1 MEIGLDKIGFY
12 APLTYIDM
20 VDLAHARRI
29 DPNKY
34 TLGLGQD
41 LQAVCPI
48 SQDTVTLGA
57 NAASKIL
64 SDADKEAI
72 DLVILATES
81 GIDQSKAGATSI
93 HTLLGINPFAR
104 CIEVKQACY
113 GATAGLQL
121 AKGHI
126 ALNPNKKALVIASDI
141 SRYGLN
147 TGGEA
152 TQGVGSVAML
162 VSANPKIMTLE
173 ANASYFSDDIWDF
186 WRPNYSDVA
195 FVDGKYSN
203 EQYQRLF
210 TTVYEDYL
218 KKTERT
224 IDDFKALCFH
234 IPYTKLGLKT
244 LKLIASEETNPSLFE
259 NFKKSTHYNRQ
270 VGNIYTGSL
279 YLSLLSL
286 LEQGSLTEGDRIG
299 LYSYGS
305 GAVGEF
311 FSGILQPNYKDHL
324 LKTHQTELDQRTKL
338 SIPEYEAQFKAQ
350 LVTDGSHQILKSDA
364 SKFTLES
371 VFEHR
376 RYYKTK

>member
-12 APLTYIDM
+12 APSTYIDM
-20 VDLAHARRI
+20 VDLAHARGI

-41 LQAVCPI
+41 KQSVCPL

-57 NAASKIL
+57 NAAAKIL
-64 SDADKEAI
+64 SESDKDII

-81 GIDQSKAGATSI
+81 GIDHSKAGATSI

-104 CIEVKQACY
+104 CVELKQACY
-113 GATAGLQL
+113 GATAGIQL

-126 ALNPNKKALVIASDI
+126 ALNPGKKALVIASDI

-162 VSANPKIMTLE
+162 ISANPQIMTLE
-173 ANASYFSDDIWDF
+173 EDASYFSDDIWDF

-210 TTVYEDYL
+210 TTVYENYL
-218 KKTERT
+218 MKTKRT
-224 IDDFKALCFH
+224 LTDFKALCFH
-234 IPYTKLGLKT
+234 IPYTKLGLKS
-244 LKLIASEETNPSLFE
+244 LKLIANETDHATLFE
-259 NFKKSTHYNRQ
+259 NFKISTKYNRQ

-286 LEQGSLTEGDRIG
+286 LENGDLNAGDRIG

-311 FSGILQPNYKDHL
+311 FSGVLQPNYKDAL
-324 LKTHQTELDQRTKL
+324 LMTHQKELDERKQL
-338 SIPEYEAQFKAQ
+338 SIPEYEEQFKAK
-350 LVTDGSHQILKSDA
+350 LVTDGTHQILSRDSDGFALA
-364 SKFTLES
+364 SIRD
-371 VFEHR
+371 HR
-376 RYYKTK
+376 RYYQK

>member
-12 APLTYIDM
+12 APSTYIDM
-20 VDLAHARRI
+20 VDLAHARGI

-41 LQAVCPI
+41 KQSVCPL

-57 NAASKIL
+57 NAAAKIL
-64 SDADKEAI
+64 SESDKDII

-81 GIDQSKAGATSI
+81 GIDHSKAGATSI

-104 CIEVKQACY
+104 CVELKQACY
-113 GATAGLQL
+113 GATAGIQL

-126 ALNPNKKALVIASDI
+126 ALNPGKKALVIASDI

-162 VSANPKIMTLE
+162 ISANPRIMTLE
-173 ANASYFSDDIWDF
+173 EDASYFSDDIWDF

-210 TTVYEDYL
+210 TTVYENYL
-218 KKTERT
+218 MKTKRT
-224 IDDFKALCFH
+224 LTDFKALCFH
-234 IPYTKLGLKT
+234 IPYTKLGLKS
-244 LKLIASEETNPSLFE
+244 LKLIANETDHATLFE
-259 NFKKSTHYNRQ
+259 NFKISTKYNRQ

-286 LEQGSLTEGDRIG
+286 LENGDLNAGDRIG

-311 FSGILQPNYKDHL
+311 FSGVLQPNYKDAL
-324 LKTHQTELDQRTKL
+324 LMTHQKELDERKQL
-338 SIPEYEAQFKAQ
+338 SIPEYEEQFKAK
-350 LVTDGSHQILKSDA
+350 LVTDGTHQILSRDSDGFA
-364 SKFTLES
+364 LES
-371 VFEHR
+371 IRDHR
-376 RYYKTK
+376 RYYQK

>member
-12 APLTYIDM
+12 APSTYIDM
-20 VDLAHARRI
+20 VDLAHARGI

-41 LQAVCPI
+41 KQSVCPL

-57 NAASKIL
+57 NAAAKIL
-64 SDADKEAI
+64 SESDKDII

-81 GIDQSKAGATSI
+81 GIDHSKAGATSI

-104 CIEVKQACY
+104 CVELKQACY
-113 GATAGLQL
+113 GATAGIQL

-126 ALNPNKKALVIASDI
+126 ALNPGKKALVIASDI

-162 VSANPKIMTLE
+162 ISANPQIMTLE
-173 ANASYFSDDIWDF
+173 EDASYFSDDIWDF

-210 TTVYEDYL
+210 TTVYENYL
-218 KKTERT
+218 MKTKRT
-224 IDDFKALCFH
+224 LTDFKALCFH
-234 IPYTKLGLKT
+234 IPYTKLGLKS
-244 LKLIASEETNPSLFE
+244 LKLIANETDHASLFE
-259 NFKKSTHYNRQ
+259 NFKISTKYNRQ

-286 LEQGSLTEGDRIG
+286 LENGDLNAGDRIG

-311 FSGILQPNYKDHL
+311 FSGVLQPNYKDAL
-324 LKTHQTELDQRTKL
+324 LMTHQKELDERKQL
-338 SIPEYEAQFKAQ
+338 SIPEYEEQFKAK
-350 LVTDGSHQILKSDA
+350 LVTDGTHQILSRDSDGFA
-364 SKFTLES
+364 LES
-371 VFEHR
+371 IRDHR
-376 RYYKTK
+376 RYYQK

>member
-12 APLTYIDM
+12 APSTYIDM
-20 VDLAHARRI
+20 VDLAHARGI

-41 LQAVCPI
+41 KQSVCPL

-57 NAASKIL
+57 NAAAKIL
-64 SDADKEAI
+64 SESDKDVI

-81 GIDQSKAGATSI
+81 GIDHSKAGATSI

-104 CIEVKQACY
+104 CVELKQACY
-113 GATAGLQL
+113 GATAGIQL

-126 ALNPNKKALVIASDI
+126 ALNPGKKALVIASDI

-162 VSANPKIMTLE
+162 ISANPKIMTLE
-173 ANASYFSDDIWDF
+173 EAASYFSDDIWDF

-210 TTVYEDYL
+210 TTVYENYL
-218 KKTERT
+218 MKTKRT
-224 IDDFKALCFH
+224 LIDFKALCFH
-234 IPYTKLGLKT
+234 IPYTKLGLKS
-244 LKLIASEETNPSLFE
+244 LKLIANETDHASLFE
-259 NFKKSTHYNRQ
+259 NFKISTKYNRQ

-286 LEQGSLTEGDRIG
+286 LENGDLNAGDRIG

-311 FSGILQPNYKDHL
+311 FSGVLQPNYKDAL
-324 LKTHQTELDQRTKL
+324 LMTHQKELDERKQL
-338 SIPEYEAQFKAQ
+338 SIPEYEEQFKAK
-350 LVTDGSHQILKSDA
+350 LVTDGTHQILSRDSDGFA
-364 SKFTLES
+364 LES
-371 VFEHR
+371 IRDHR
-376 RYYKTK
+376 RYYQK

>member
-12 APLTYIDM
+12 APSTYIDM
-20 VDLAHARRI
+20 VDLAHARGI

-41 LQAVCPI
+41 KQSVCPL

-57 NAASKIL
+57 NAAAKIL
-64 SDADKEAI
+64 SESDKDVI

-81 GIDQSKAGATSI
+81 GIDHSKAGATSI

-104 CIEVKQACY
+104 CVELKQACY
-113 GATAGLQL
+113 GATAGIQL

-126 ALNPNKKALVIASDI
+126 ALNPGKKALVIASDI

-162 VSANPKIMTLE
+162 ISANPQIMTLE
-173 ANASYFSDDIWDF
+173 EDASYFSDDIWDF

-210 TTVYEDYL
+210 TTVYENYL
-218 KKTERT
+218 MKTKRT
-224 IDDFKALCFH
+224 LTDFKALCFH
-234 IPYTKLGLKT
+234 IPYTKLGLKS
-244 LKLIASEETNPSLFE
+244 LKLIANETDHASLFE
-259 NFKKSTHYNRQ
+259 TFKISTKYNRQ

-286 LEQGSLTEGDRIG
+286 LENGDLNAGDRIG

-311 FSGILQPNYKDHL
+311 FSGVLQPNYKDAL
-324 LKTHQTELDQRTKL
+324 LMTHQKELDERKQL
-338 SIPEYEAQFKAQ
+338 SIPEYEEQFKAK
-350 LVTDGSHQILKSDA
+350 LVTDGTHQILSRDSDGFA
-364 SKFTLES
+364 LES
-371 VFEHR
+371 IRDHR
-376 RYYKTK
+376 RYYQK

>member
-12 APLTYIDM
+12 APSTYIDM
-20 VDLAHARRI
+20 VDLAHARGI

-41 LQAVCPI
+41 KQSVCPL

-57 NAASKIL
+57 NAAAKIL
-64 SDADKEAI
+64 SESDKDII

-81 GIDQSKAGATSI
+81 GIDHSKAGATSI

-104 CIEVKQACY
+104 CVELKQACY
-113 GATAGLQL
+113 GATAGIQL

-126 ALNPNKKALVIASDI
+126 ALNPGKKALVIASDI

-162 VSANPKIMTLE
+162 ISANPQIMTLE
-173 ANASYFSDDIWDF
+173 EDASYFSDDIWDF

-210 TTVYEDYL
+210 TTVYENYL
-218 KKTERT
+218 MKTKRT
-224 IDDFKALCFH
+224 LTDFKALCFH
-234 IPYTKLGLKT
+234 IPYTKLGLKS
-244 LKLIASEETNPSLFE
+244 LKLIANETDHATLFE
-259 NFKKSTHYNRQ
+259 NFKISTKYNRQ

-286 LEQGSLTEGDRIG
+286 LENGDLNAGDRIG

-311 FSGILQPNYKDHL
+311 FSGVLQPNYKDAL
-324 LKTHQTELDQRTKL
+324 LMTHQKELDERKQL
-338 SIPEYEAQFKAQ
+338 SIPEYEEQFKAK
-350 LVTDGSHQILKSDA
+350 LVTDGTHQILSRDSDGFA
-364 SKFTLES
+364 LES
-371 VFEHR
+371 IRDHR
-376 RYYKTK
+376 RYYQK

>member
-12 APLTYIDM
+12 APSTYIDM
-20 VDLAHARRI
+20 VDLAHARGI

-41 LQAVCPI
+41 KQSVCPL

-57 NAASKIL
+57 NAAAKIL
-64 SDADKEAI
+64 SESDKDVI

-81 GIDQSKAGATSI
+81 GIDHSKAGATSI

-104 CIEVKQACY
+104 CVELKQACY
-113 GATAGLQL
+113 GATAGIQL

-126 ALNPNKKALVIASDI
+126 ALNPGKKALVIASDI

-162 VSANPKIMTLE
+162 ISANPQIMTLE
-173 ANASYFSDDIWDF
+173 EDASYFSDDIWDF

-210 TTVYEDYL
+210 TTVYENYL
-218 KKTERT
+218 MKTKRT
-224 IDDFKALCFH
+224 LTDFKALCFH
-234 IPYTKLGLKT
+234 IPYTKLGLKS
-244 LKLIASEETNPSLFE
+244 LKLIANETDHATLFE
-259 NFKKSTHYNRQ
+259 NFKISTKYNRQ

-286 LEQGSLTEGDRIG
+286 LENGDLNAGDRIG

-311 FSGILQPNYKDHL
+311 FSGVLQPNYKDAL
-324 LKTHQTELDQRTKL
+324 LMTHQKELDERKQL
-338 SIPEYEAQFKAQ
+338 SIPEYEEQFKAK
-350 LVTDGSHQILKSDA
+350 LVTDGTHQILSRDSDGFA
-364 SKFTLES
+364 LES
-371 VFEHR
+371 IRDHR
-376 RYYKTK
+376 RYYQK

>member
-20 VDLAHARRI
+20 ADLAQARGI

-34 TLGLGQD
+34 ILGLGQD
-41 LQAVCPI
+41 LQAVCPL

-64 SDADKEAI
+64 DDADKEAI

-104 CIEVKQACY
+104 CIEIKQACY

-126 ALNPNKKALVIASDI
+126 ALNPNKKVLVIASDI

-162 VSANPKIMTLE
+162 VSAHPKIMTLE
-173 ANASYFSDDIWDF
+173 ADASYFSDDIWDF

-218 KKTERT
+218 NKTDQNLE
-224 IDDFKALCFH
+224 DFKAICFH

-244 LKLIASEETNPSLFE
+244 LKLIADEATHPALFE
-259 NFKKSTHYNRQ
+259 NFKTSTLYNRQ

-286 LEQGSLTEGDRIG
+286 LEQGSLNAGDRIG

-311 FSGILQPNYKDHL
+311 FSGILQPNYKKHL
-324 LKTHQTELDQRTKL
+324 CMTHQDDLDQRTKL
-338 SIPEYEAQFKAQ
+338 SIPDYEKQFEAR
-350 LVTDGSHQILKSDA
+350 LVTDGSHQLLEGDA
-364 SKFTLES
+364 SKYSLES
-371 VFEHR
+371 IFEHR